1 MKKIHLVLTAFF
13 ALTLTSCE
21 KFLEE
26 KPYDFLSEN
35 NFFKTEADI
44 RTAINAVY
52 RPYQEQS
59 YYGRTVYLVGDLPG
73 DQIQLLAVSGPR
85 GELISYTFSNT
96 NTEIA
101 NWWNNSYVVINRA
114 NDVLDNIKA
123 NTALSAEKKA
133 PLEAET
139 RFLRALAYFSLV
151 LGFGDVPMPLTATKA
166 GADLQLPRSPRADV
180 YKTIVADLQFA
191 EANLPLESKI
201 AAAEKGRPSKG
212 AAAGLLARVLLTRA
226 YLPFA
231 DAGDFKAVADR
242 CAQLVDSKEYR
253 LLPNYADVFAVEK
266 ENGPEHVFS
275 IQFDLP
281 PNVGNV
287 TPNMFLPLQLQGFG
301 SLPAQPEFVAS
312 FAKEDTV
319 RSNTIFLR
327 RLSNVTLPNVWPYKY
342 VDPLR
347 IGNDSRVNWPVLR
360 YADVLLMQS
369 EALNQ
374 LSPGDPKKYEGINA
388 VRARVKLAP
397 VANLPDK
404 AAFADAVLNERKFE
418 LCFEGQRRWDL
429 IRMGKLATLNGP
441 YGRKIEDKHV
451 FFPIPQTELDLNPKL
466 TQNPGY

>member
-1 MKKIHLVLTAFF
+1 MKTTRFFF
-13 ALTLTSCE
+13 AFVLMLSLGSCE
-21 KFLEE
+21 KFLQE

-85 GELISYTFSNT
+85 GELISYTFSTT

-101 NWWNNSYVVINRA
+101 NWWNNSYVVVNRA
-114 NDVLDNIKA
+114 NDVLGNIA
-123 NTALSAEKKA
+123 SNTTLSTEKKA

-151 LGFGDVPMPLTATKA
+151 LGFGDVPLPLTATKA
-166 GADLQLPRSPRADV
+166 GSDLLLPRSPRTEV
-180 YKTIVADLQFA
+180 YKTIVDDLKFA
-191 EANLPLESKI
+191 ETHLPLESKI
-201 AAAEKGRPSKG
+201 PAAEKGRPSRG

-231 DAGDFKAVADR
+231 EPGDFQGVADR

-287 TPNMFLPLQLQGFG
+287 TPNMFLPTQLQGFG

-327 RLSNVTLPNVWPYKY
+327 RLNNATLPNVWPYKY
-342 VDPLR
+342 VDPIR
-347 IGNDSRVNWPVLR
+347 VGNDSRVNWPVLR

-374 LSPGDPKKYEGINA
+374 LNPADPKKYEGLNA
-388 VRARVKLAP
+388 VRTRVKLAP
-397 VANLPDK
+397 ITNVPDK
-404 AAFADAVLNERKFE
+404 AAFADVVLNERNFE

-429 IRMGKLATLNGP
+429 IRMGKLTRLNGP

-451 FFPIPQTELDLNPKL
+451 FFPIPQTELDLNPNL
-466 TQNPGY
+466 TQNSGY